1 MKKEL
6 EDYYFRLAAE
16 IGHAEL
22 MAVADDDER
31 ASAERMKLCLGP
43 VRARAIA
50 LGAEATPGELE
61 HTSGCNV
68 CARFVNNYRPEP
80 LPASALLVAKLK
92 WYCGAPDR
100 IILGMVEKAKS
111 NASSLSP
118 GHGMKQRKYAYCAPG
133 QEPDPGDPA
142 SFRQGSLSIHLNRR
156 EGGGLVV
163 DVTSEDKTLCGRDLP
178 VALVGEGGREVRV
191 VIRML
196 QHGRVCGGS
205 AAVGSPDDEILE
217 TLGPVIVPVVPGG
230 GATARLDG

>member
-16 IGHAEL
+16 IAHAEL
-22 MAVADDDER
+22 MVMTEEDER
-31 ASAERMKLCLGP
+31 ASAERKKLCLGP

-61 HTSGCNV
+61 HTSGCNI

-100 IILGMVEKAKS
+100 ILLGMVEQAKS
-111 NASSLSP
+111 NAPSLSP
-118 GHGMKQRKYAYCAPG
+118 GHGMKQNYVYCAPG
-133 QEPDPGDPA
+133 DEPDPGAPA

-163 DVTSEDKTLCGRDLP
+163 DVTSEDETLCGRDLP
-178 VALVGEGGREVRV
+178 VALVGKGGREVRV
-191 VIRML
+191 IIRLL
-196 QHGRVCGGS
+196 QRGRVCGGS
-205 AAVGSPDDEILE
+205 AAVGSPDDELLE
-217 TLGPVIVPVVPGG
+217 KLGPVIVPVVPDD

>member
-6 EDYYFRLAAE
+6 EDYYFQLAAE
-16 IGHAEL
+16 LAHAEL
-22 MAVADDDER
+22 MVMAEEDER

-61 HTSGCNV
+61 HTSACNI

-100 IILGMVEKAKS
+100 ILLGMVEKAKS
-111 NASSLSP
+111 NASSLLP
-118 GHGMKQRKYAYCAPG
+118 DHGMKQKYAYCAPG
-133 QEPDPGDPA
+133 EETYPRAPA

-163 DVTSEDKTLCGRDLP
+163 DLTSEDETLCGRDLP

-191 VIRML
+191 VVRLL
-196 QHGRVCGGS
+196 QRGRVCGGS
-205 AAVGSPDDEILE
+205 TAVGSPDDEILE
-217 TLGPVIVPVVPGG
+217 KLGPVIVPVVPDGRG
-230 GATARLDG
+230 TASLDG